1 MFYNE
6 DSWQKFREEALAY
19 AANRERTVL
28 QEWLDMV
35 DYIEPV
41 GYYLDT
47 YHNVMVIYATRIGV
61 LIGKGGVHVEELK
74 KKLLEEYGRDFEVT
88 FVEIRGGFV
97 NV

>member
-6 DSWQKFREEALAY
+6 ERWQQFRAEALAY

-28 QEWLDMV
+28 EEWLGMMN
-35 DYIEPV
+35 YIEPV

-47 YHNVMVIYATRIGV
+47 YRNVMTIYATRIGV
-61 LIGKGGVHVEELK
+61 LIGKGGSNVEVLK
-74 KKLLEEYGRDFEVT
+74 KMLLEEYGRGFEVM